1 MRIRRDVLQ
10 AIRGD
15 GAVVALESTL
25 ISHGL
30 PYPENLGVARAMEE
44 AVRSEGSIAATVA
57 ILGGEPVIGLD
68 EAQLEHLAQ
77 TGTPPRP
84 GSDGGKG
91 VRKCSRRDLPIVM
104 ASKLDGATTVC
115 GTMVLAYSAGIR
127 VFATGGIG
135 GVHRGH
141 AFDVSADL
149 EELARTPMVVVCSGA
164 KALLDLEAT
173 RERLETLGVP
183 ILGYETDHLPAFYS
197 RQTDLSVDARVD
209 SPAEVAAMALA
220 RDKLG
225 LSAALLVAV
234 PVPAADELPRE
245 EAEAAIAAA
254 LRLAEEQ
261 GVHGQAV
268 TPFLLARIAE
278 LTAGRSVHANLSL
291 LVNNAR
297 VAGRIARALAAE
309 RQRRRRVTI

>member
-1 MRIRRDVLQ
+1 MRIRRDVQQ

-30 PYPENLGVARAMEE
+30 PYPENLRVARAMEE
-44 AVRSEGSIAATVA
+44 AVRSEGSVAATVA
-57 ILGGEPVIGLD
+57 ILAGEPVIGLD
-68 EAQLEHLAQ
+68 EAQLEYLAQ
-77 TGTPPRP
+77 AGTPPRRGP
-84 GSDGGKG
+84 AGANG
-91 VRKCSRRDLPIVM
+91 VRKCSRRDLPI
-104 ASKLDGATTVC
+104 AAARKLDGATTVC
-115 GTMVLAYSAGIR
+115 GTMVLAHGAGIR

-164 KALLDLEAT
+164 KALLDLDAT

-183 ILGYETDHLPAFYS
+183 ILGYDTDYLPAFYS
-197 RQTDLSVDARVD
+197 RETDLCVDARVS
-209 SPAEVAAMALA
+209 SPDEVVAMALA

-225 LSAALLVAV
+225 LSAALLVVV

-254 LRLAEEQ
+254 LRLAEEK
-261 GVHGQAV
+261 GVHGEAV

-278 LTAGRSVHANLSL
+278 LTAGRSMRANLSL
-291 LVNNAR
+291 LVNNAH

-309 RQRRRRVTI
+309 RQRRRRITV

>member
-1 MRIRRDVLQ
+1 MHIRRDVLQ

-30 PYPENLGVARAMEE
+30 PYPENLRVARAMEE
-44 AVRSEGSIAATVA
+44 AVRSEGSIPATVA
-57 ILGGEPVIGLD
+57 ILAGEPVVGLD

-77 TGTPPRP
+77 TNPARGGTQ
-84 GSDGGKG
+84 G
-91 VRKCSRRDLPIVM
+91 VRKCSRRDLPIVT
-104 ASKLDGATTVC
+104 AGKLDGATTVC
-115 GTMVLAYSAGIR
+115 GTMVLAHGAGIR

-149 EELARTPMVVVCSGA
+149 EELARTPMIVVCSGA

-183 ILGYETDHLPAFYS
+183 ILGYETDCLPAFYS
-197 RQTDLSVDARVD
+197 CQTDLSVDARVD
-209 SPAEVAAMALA
+209 SPAEIVAMALA

-225 LSAALLVAV
+225 LSASLLVAV

-254 LRLAEEQ
+254 LQLAEEQ
-261 GVHGQAV
+261 GVHGEAV

-278 LTAGRSVHANLSL
+278 LTDRRSMQANLSL

-297 VAGRIARALAAE
+297 LGGRIARALALE

>member
-1 MRIRRDVLQ
+1 MEGAMRIRRDVLQ
-10 AIRGD
+10 SIRGD

-30 PYPENLGVARAMEE
+30 PYPENLRVAQAMEE
-44 AVRSEGSIAATVA
+44 AVRAEGSVPATVA
-57 ILGGEPVIGLD
+57 ILAGEPVIGLD
-68 EAQLEHLAQ
+68 ETQLESLA
-77 TGTPPRP
+77 RA
-84 GSDGGKG
+84 KG
-91 VRKCSRRDLPIVM
+91 VRKCSRRDLPIVT
-104 ASKLDGATTVC
+104 AGKLDGATTVC
-115 GTMVLAYSAGIR
+115 GTMVLAHSAGIR

-149 EELARTPMVVVCSGA
+149 DELARTPMIVVCSGA

-183 ILGYETDHLPAFYS
+183 ILGYETDRLPAFYS
-197 RQTDLSVDARVD
+197 RQTDLNVDARVD
-209 SPAEVAAMALA
+209 SPAEIVAMAMA

-225 LSAALLVAV
+225 LSASLLVAQ

-254 LRLAEEQ
+254 LRLAEEK
-261 GVHGQAV
+261 GIHSEAV
-268 TPFLLARIAE
+268 TPFLLARISE
-278 LTAGRSVHANLSL
+278 LTNGRSMQTNLSL

-297 VAGRIARALAAE
+297 LGGRIARALALE

>member
-1 MRIRRDVLQ
+1 MRVRRDVQQ
-10 AIRGD
+10 ALRGD

-30 PYPENLGVARAMEE
+30 PYPENVRVARAMEE
-44 AVRSEGSIAATVA
+44 AVRSEGAVAATVA
-57 ILGGEPVIGLD
+57 ILGGEPTIGLD
-68 EAQLEHLAQ
+68 EVQLEYLAQ
-77 TGTPPRP
+77 T
-84 GSDGGKG
+84 KG
-91 VRKCSRRDLPIVM
+91 VRKCSRRDLPIAA

-115 GTMVLAYSAGIR
+115 GTMVLAHSAGIR

-141 AFDVSADL
+141 PSDVSADL

-197 RQTDLSVDARVD
+197 RETDLSVDARVN
-209 SPAEVAAMALA
+209 SPDEVVAMALA

-225 LSAALLVAV
+225 LSAAVLVVV

-245 EAEAAIAAA
+245 EAEAAIGTA

-261 GVHGQAV
+261 GVHGEAV

-278 LTAGRSVHANLSL
+278 LTGGRSMHANLSL
-291 LVNNAR
+291 LVNNAQ
-297 VAGRIARALAAE
+297 VAGRIALALAME
-309 RQRRRRVTI
+309 RQRRRWTRV

>member
-1 MRIRRDVLQ
+1 VHIRRDVQQ

-30 PYPENLGVARAMEE
+30 PHPENLRVARAMEE
-44 AVRSEGSIAATVA
+44 AVRSEGSVPATVA
-57 ILGGEPVIGLD
+57 ILAGEPVIGLD
-68 EAQLEHLAQ
+68 DAQLEHLAQ
-77 TGTPPRP
+77 T
-84 GSDGGKG
+84 KG
-91 VRKCSRRDLPIVM
+91 VRKCSRRDLPVVV
-104 ASKLDGATTVC
+104 ASKVDGATTVC

-127 VFATGGIG
+127 IFATGGIG

-173 RERLETLGVP
+173 RERVETLGVP
-183 ILGYETDHLPAFYS
+183 IIGYETDYLPAFYS

-209 SPAEVAAMALA
+209 SPAVVAAMALA

-225 LSAALLVAV
+225 LSAALLVVV
-234 PVPAADELPRE
+234 PVPAVDELPRE

-254 LRLAEEQ
+254 LRMAQEK

-278 LTAGRSVHANLSL
+278 LTAGRSIHANLSL
-291 LVNNAR
+291 LVNNAH
-297 VAGRIARALAAE
+297 VGGRIARALALE

>member
-1 MRIRRDVLQ
+1 MRIKRDVQQ

-25 ISHGL
+25 ITHGL
-30 PYPENLGVARAMEE
+30 SYPENLRVAQDMEQ
-44 AVRSEGSIAATVA
+44 AVRAEGSIPATVA
-57 ILGGEPVIGLD
+57 ILAGEPVIGLD
-68 EAQLEHLAQ
+68 EAQLEYLAQ
-77 TGTPPRP
+77 AQ
-84 GSDGGKG
+84 G
-91 VRKCSRRDLPIVM
+91 VRKCSRRDLPL
-104 ASKLDGATTVC
+104 ATAGKLDGATTVC
-115 GTMVLAYSAGIR
+115 GTMVLAHSAGIR

-173 RERLETLGVP
+173 RERLETLGVT
-183 ILGYETDHLPAFYS
+183 ILGYETDRLPAFYS
-197 RQTDLSVDARVD
+197 RETGRYSEPPLRGLSVDARVD

-225 LSAALLVAV
+225 LSAALLVTV
-234 PVPAADELPRE
+234 PVPVADELPRA
-245 EAEAAIAAA
+245 EAEAAIAQA
-254 LRLAEEQ
+254 LRLAEAQ
-261 GVHGQAV
+261 GVHGEAV
-268 TPFLLARIAE
+268 TPFLLARVAE
-278 LTAGRSVHANLSL
+278 LTSGRSMRANLSL

-297 VAGRIARALAAE
+297 VGGRIARALASE

>member
-1 MRIRRDVLQ
+1 MRIRRDVQQ
-10 AIRGD
+10 AMRGD

-30 PYPENLGVARAMEE
+30 PYPENLRVARAMEE
-44 AVRSEGSIAATVA
+44 AVRSEGSVPATVA
-57 ILGGEPVIGLD
+57 ILAGEPVIGLD
-68 EAQLEHLAQ
+68 DAQLEHLAQ
-77 TGTPPRP
+77 A
-84 GSDGGKG
+84 KG
-91 VRKCSRRDLPIVM
+91 VRKCSRRDLPVAV
-104 ASKLDGATTVC
+104 ASKVDGATTVC

-127 VFATGGIG
+127 IFATGGIG

-149 EELARTPMVVVCSGA
+149 EELARTPMIVVCSGA

-183 ILGYETDHLPAFYS
+183 IIGYETDHLPAFYS

-225 LSAALLVAV
+225 LSAALLVVV
-234 PVPAADELPRE
+234 PVPVVDELPRE

-254 LRLAEEQ
+254 LRMAQEK

-278 LTAGRSVHANLSL
+278 LTAGRSMHANLSL
-291 LVNNAR
+291 LVNNAH
-297 VAGRIARALAAE
+297 VAGRIARALALE
-309 RQRRRRVTI
+309 RQRRRRITV

>member
-30 PYPENLGVARAMEE
+30 PYPENLRVARAMEE
-44 AVRSEGSIAATVA
+44 AVRSEGGIPATVA
-57 ILGGEPVIGLD
+57 ILAGEPFIGLD
-68 EAQLEHLAQ
+68 EAQLEYLAQ
-77 TGTPPRP
+77 
-84 GSDGGKG
+84 KQG
-91 VRKCSRRDLPIVM
+91 VRKCSRRDLPIAV
-104 ASKLDGATTVC
+104 AGKLDGATTVC
-115 GTMVLAYSAGIR
+115 GTMVLAHSAGIR

-141 AFDVSADL
+141 PFDVSADL
-149 EELARTPMVVVCSGA
+149 DELGRTPMIVVCSGA

-183 ILGYETDHLPAFYS
+183 VLGYETDCVPAFYS
-197 RQTDLSVDARVD
+197 CQTDLNVDTRVD
-209 SPAEVAAMALA
+209 SPAEVVAMALA

-225 LSAALLVAV
+225 LPASLLVTV
-234 PVPAADELPRE
+234 PVPEADELPRE
-245 EAEAAIAAA
+245 EAEVAISSA
-254 LRLAEEQ
+254 LLLAEQ
-261 GVHGQAV
+261 NGVHGEAV

-278 LTAGRSVHANLSL
+278 LTAGRSMQANLSL
-291 LVNNAR
+291 LINNAR
-297 VAGRIARALAAE
+297 VAGRIARDLAVE
-309 RQRRRRVTI
+309 RQRRRRPTV